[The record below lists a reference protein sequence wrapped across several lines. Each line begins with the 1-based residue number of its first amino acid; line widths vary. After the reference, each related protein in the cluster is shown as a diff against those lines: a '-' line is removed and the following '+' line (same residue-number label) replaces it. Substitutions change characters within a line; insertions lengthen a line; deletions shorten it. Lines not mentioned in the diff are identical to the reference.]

1 MEFRVAS
8 CRTLLLTAVA
18 ITAAATASGQTS
30 SFTVTTT
37 PGQQTRGAR
46 LGAPE
51 MRLSLQDAVAIA
63 LGHNID
69 LEISRL
75 GLAQS
80 GQGVLAATGIF
91 DPYAT
96 VSLTEASSK
105 SPATNQLVGAQVN
118 DQKRRTFNV
127 GFGQFLPTGANVS
140 VGWDNT
146 RSETNSSFYY
156 LNPSYTAGLN
166 LSLDQPLL
174 RGFGT
179 DVTRRAIE
187 VARRN
192 RDISTIQF
200 EQIVIATVQQ
210 VESSYWNLVY
220 AKENL
225 KVKQE
230 SLKLAQ
236 DLLDQT
242 RTRVRIGTSAPI
254 DIIQSEATVAA
265 REQDII
271 VAENAVQGA
280 ADALKQLLG
289 FENPEDWKSEIIPV
303 DSLGVTPVT
312 VDLDQAIEQALKTRI
327 ELKQQELQKQI
338 GELNLVA
345 ADNAVKPGLDL
356 VVGYGYSGVGG
367 TLTER
372 DPNTGAIIRQ
382 VPGGWNDA
390 LRQITNVDYPQWS
403 AGLNLSY
410 TFGNNQ
416 AKAQRATSRFAV
428 GIAEQNIAA
437 QRQAV
442 INATR
447 AAVRGLADSAKA
459 IAASEKARVLA
470 ERNLDAEQKKFANG
484 MSTNYQVLQIQADLA
499 VALVNELAARVSY
512 RQAAVA
518 YQVAV
523 GNLLKSKG
531 VELDVAPPP
540 KEPHTYWKDV
550 GWMKYGRWAKDAGTV
565 SEPPSETKPAGPAT
579 SGTE

>member
-1 MEFRVAS
+1 MESRTAWS
-8 CRTLLLTAVA
+8 RTLLMVTLVLTAAV
-18 ITAAATASGQTS
+18 ATAGEDPRV
-30 SFTVTTT
+30 TVTST
-37 PGQQTRGAR
+37 PGQQTRGAH

-80 GQGVLAATGIF
+80 NQGVLAATGIF
-91 DPYAT
+91 DPYT
-96 VSLTEASSK
+96 SVNFNEASSQ
-105 SPATNQLVGAQVN
+105 SPATNELVGAQVMVEK
-118 DQKRRTFNV
+118 QRTFNV
-127 GFGQFLPTGANVS
+127 GFGDLLPTGTSVS
-140 VGWDNT
+140 LAWNNT
-146 RSETNSSFYY
+146 RQEINSTFYY
-156 LNPSYTAGLN
+156 LNPSYTSGLN

-179 DVTRRAIE
+179 DVQRTAIE

-200 EQIVIATVQQ
+200 EQVVIATVQQ
-210 VESSYWNLVY
+210 VESAYWNLVY
-220 AKENL
+220 ARENL
-225 KVKQE
+225 KVKEQ

-271 VAENAVQGA
+271 VAGNAVEGA

-289 FENPEDWKSEIIPV
+289 FENPDDWKSEVVPV
-303 DSLGVTPVT
+303 DSLEITPVT
-312 VDLDQAIEQALKTRI
+312 PDLDEAITQALATRI
-327 ELKQQELQKQI
+327 ELKQQELRRQI
-338 GELNLVA
+338 SELNLVA

-367 TLTER
+367 KFTQV
-372 DPNTGAIIRQ
+372 DPSTGNTVVI
-382 VPGGWNDA
+382 PGGWNDA
-390 LRQITNVDYPQWS
+390 LRQITNLDYPQWS
-403 AGLNLSY
+403 AGLNFSY
-410 TFGNNQ
+410 TLGNHL
-416 AKAQRATSRFAV
+416 AKAQRAEGRFALAV
-428 GIAEQNIAA
+428 AQQNIAK
-437 QRQAV
+437 QRQVV
-442 INATR
+442 IDATR

-459 IAASEKARVLA
+459 IAASEKARILA

-484 MSTNYQVLQIQADLA
+484 MSTNYQVLQIQSDLA
-499 VALVNELAARVSY
+499 VAQVNELASQVAY

-531 VELDVAPPP
+531 VELDVTPPP
-540 KEPHTYWKDV
+540 KEPHTMWKDV
-550 GWMKYGRWAKDAGTV
+550 NWMKYGHWAKGANPTSSV
-565 SEPPSETKPAGPAT
+565 PAGPGQAAPESST
-579 SGTE
+579 KE